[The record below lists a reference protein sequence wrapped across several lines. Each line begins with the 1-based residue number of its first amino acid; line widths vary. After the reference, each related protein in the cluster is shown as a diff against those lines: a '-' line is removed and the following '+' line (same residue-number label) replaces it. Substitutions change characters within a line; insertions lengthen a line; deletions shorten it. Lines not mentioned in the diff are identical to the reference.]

1 MYKNVLNHQ
10 PAICSN
16 KNSILS
22 TKELMKNFDQVP
34 APQIG
39 SPQPMSSFHLA
50 IASPDGDDLQN
61 RKWVYYDPN

>member
-1 MYKNVLNHQ
+1 
-10 PAICSN
+10 
-16 KNSILS
+16 
-22 TKELMKNFDQVP
+22 MKNFDQVP